1 VSGQYPSWV
10 GALAAS
16 VTMIFL
22 GVRTRM
28 LSLPEI
34 RSRCSACGR
43 LVWRSQICR
52 CTRDRRG

>member
-1 VSGQYPSWV
+1 MSGQYPSWV

-34 RSRCSACGR
+34 RSRCPACGR
-43 LVWRSQICR
+43 LVWRSQTCR
-52 CTRDRRG
+52 CARH

>member
-1 VSGQYPSWV
+1 MSGQYPSWA

-34 RSRCSACGR
+34 RARCPACGR
-43 LVWRSQICR
+43 LVWRRQTCR
-52 CTRDRRG
+52 CARH